1 MKAKQLREAIK
12 STLSKCN
19 LPCSEDLLNLLVGT
33 ACVESNC
40 GEYIKQ
46 INGPACGI
54 FQIEP
59 NTAKD
64 IQENY
69 IKYKPDLR
77 HLHDKFYL
85 KGLTLEEN
93 LMYNLSYSILM
104 CRLFYRRIK
113 EPIPKTISGQA
124 AYWKKYYNTHLGK
137 GTIEDYIN
145 KKEKLDV

>member
-1 MKAKQLREAIK
+1 MKAKQLRDAIK
-12 STLSKCN
+12 DVLTKCN
-19 LPCSEDLLNLLVGT
+19 FTITDDIVNLLVGT

-69 IKYKPDLR
+69 IKYKPDLKY
-77 HLHDKFYL
+77 LHDKF
-85 KGLTLEEN
+85 
-93 LMYNLSYSILM
+93 
-104 CRLFYRRIK
+104 
-113 EPIPKTISGQA
+113 
-124 AYWKKYYNTHLGK
+124 
-137 GTIEDYIN
+137 
-145 KKEKLDV
+145 

>member
-1 MKAKQLREAIK
+1 MKAKQLRDAIRNV
-12 STLSKCN
+12 LIKCN
-19 LPCSEDLLNLLVGT
+19 FTITDEIVNLLVGT

-69 IKYKPDLR
+69 IKYKPDLKY
-77 HLHDKFYL
+77 LHDKFYL
-85 KGLTLEEN
+85 KSLTLEEN

-104 CRLFYRRIK
+104 CRLFYKRIK

>member
-1 MKAKQLREAIK
+1 MKAKQLREAII
-12 STLSKCN
+12 STLKKCN
-19 LPCSEDLLNLLVGT
+19 MQITDEVVNLLVGT

-69 IKYKPDLR
+69 IKYNPYLK
-77 HLHDKFYL
+77 HIHDKFYL
-85 KGLTLEEN
+85 
-93 LMYNLSYSILM
+93 
-104 CRLFYRRIK
+104 
-113 EPIPKTISGQA
+113 
-124 AYWKKYYNTHLGK
+124 
-137 GTIEDYIN
+137 
-145 KKEKLDV
+145 

>member
-12 STLSKCN
+12 DVLTKCN
-19 LPCSEDLLNLLVGT
+19 FTITDEIINLLVGT

-69 IKYKPDLR
+69 IKYKPDLKY
-77 HLHDKFYL
+77 LHDKFYL
-85 KGLTLEEN
+85 KSLTLEEN

-124 AYWKKYYNTHLGK
+124 AYWKKYYNTYLGK

>member
-12 STLSKCN
+12 DVLTKCN
-19 LPCSEDLLNLLVGT
+19 FTINDDIVNLLVGT

-69 IKYKPDLR
+69 IKYKPDLKY
-77 HLHDKFYL
+77 LHDKFYL

>member
-1 MKAKQLREAIK
+1 MKTKQLREAIK
-12 STLSKCN
+12 SILIKCN
-19 LPCSEDLLNLLVGT
+19 MPITDEVVNLLVGT

-64 IQENY
+64 IQKNY
-69 IKYKPDLR
+69 IKYKPDLKY
-77 HLHDKFYL
+77 LHDKFYL
-85 KGLTLEEN
+85 KSLTLEEN

-113 EPIPKTISGQA
+113 EPIPKTVSEQA

-137 GTIEDYIN
+137 GTIEDFIN